1 MRSALVVYESL
12 FGDARAIASAVAQG
26 LSETM
31 PAGVVPVGSAP
42 AEVGPEVALLVV
54 GGPTHGFGM
63 PKQATREGAEK
74 QYGVHVDDPASG
86 LREWLSS
93 VRLPAGIAAA
103 AFDTRMD
110 HPKLLVKLD
119 HAARQEE
126 KLLEDRG
133 AALLAGA
140 EHFRV
145 ADVQGP
151 LADGEE
157 ARALRWGAE
166 LGRLLSARRATP
178 DLRPS

>member
-12 FGDARAIASAVAQG
+12 FGDARAIATAVAQG
-26 LSETM
+26 LSETI
-31 PAGVVPVGSAP
+31 PAGVVAADAAP

-74 QYGVHVDDPASG
+74 QYGVHVDDPSTG
-86 LREWLSS
+86 LREWLAS
-93 VRLPAGIAAA
+93 VRLPAGIAAV

-110 HPKLLVKLD
+110 HPKLLVTMD
-119 HAARQEE
+119 HASRQEE
-126 KLLEDRG
+126 KLLEQRG
-133 AALLAGA
+133 AVLLADA

-145 ADVQGP
+145 TDARGP
-151 LADGEE
+151 LAEGEE

-166 LGRLLSARRATP
+166 LGRTLSERLTRA
-178 DLRPS
+178 